1 MSRKSSMTARTDGT
15 RLQILTAAADTLAA
29 GDSAFSLGKI
39 AERAGLTRQAVYLHF
54 RDRGDLLVCAVEEL
68 NRRVGLAELRRQFTD
83 AEDTA
88 RAFEELVRAL
98 VAHTA
103 RTLPAVR
110 AVRRLLEEDEAA
122 RDAWSKRGGGRSA
135 DIRSVTNKLAR
146 EGLLR
151 DGLSRG
157 DAAALV
163 EAVVSPDGIAEL
175 VDRRGWSIARTSG
188 ELVRLASAAI
198 LR

>member
-88 RAFEELVRAL
+88 RAFEGLVRAL

-175 VDRRGWSIARTSG
+175 VARRGWSIARTSG